1 MIWSYTHDK
10 ISKASYICHRFSD
23 KYQPQQIYAN
33 GYHSKLHFYKGTYL
47 NSINWISIFA
57 VQYNA
62 KLGFFVFCSSTKF
75 EYNSEQHTQYLYSYN
90 YIQKSSGRTKKSKTT
105 SYYD

>member
-75 EYNSEQHTQYLYSYN
+75 EYN
-90 YIQKSSGRTKKSKTT
+90 
-105 SYYD
+105 